1 MTENED
7 NLIMKTFINK
17 KIIIVSIFPSGN
29 IILSL
34 NDNSLIIYENN
45 LKIIQ
50 TISNAH
56 DEIVNYINIKDEN
69 NFVTC
74 SYDLNIKTWIKNNI
88 KNECKFYINQ
98 TIYYAHYYTIN
109 KLIYCHNGNI
119 ISCSKDCKVK
129 IWEEKD
135 NKLYQYKTII
145 THSYEIYSILLLE
158 DKKILITF
166 GFDGIKFHNLYNY
179 ECIYYNT
186 NIKSKEYTILKRLDN
201 DRIII
206 CDDYFIKIFSL
217 SKKEIIKEI
226 ENGFLINDICIIVNK
241 GVFIVGGE
249 YKDIKVYKIDNY
261 EYIQIIK
268 NIFKGNYIYGLFNIK
283 NNLIL
288 IHNENSFGIS
298 KLNKILN

>member
-1 MTENED
+1 MKENEY
-7 NLIMKTFINK
+7 NLNI
-17 KIIIVSIFPSGN
+17 KIFNNDEIRIISIFPSGN
-29 IILSL
+29 IILGL
-34 NDNSLIIYENN
+34 NNNSILIYGNN
-45 LKIIQ
+45 LNIIQ
-50 TISNAH
+50 QISNEH
-56 DEIVNYINIKDEN
+56 DLAVNYINIKDEN

-74 SYDLNIKTWIKNNI
+74 SYDLNIKTWIKKNI
-88 KNECKFYINQ
+88 ENESKFFVNQ

-109 KLIYCHNGNI
+109 KLLYCQNGNI

-129 IWEEKD
+129 IWEERK

-145 THSYEIYSILLLE
+145 THSYEVYSILLLE

-166 GFDGIKFHNLYNY
+166 GFDGIKFHNLYNF
-179 ECIYYNT
+179 ERIYYNT